1 MPLKKLI
8 RTGVKKLV
16 KKKVARPKP
25 KGVPEG
31 FVQVPKRIVNR
42 AQTILRNVQ
51 KQKPMTK
58 KQIIDFGRSEGILEK
73 SVGKNKNYISPSNLN
88 KLMNKSD
95 EQYLRKAKRDLEDL
109 GYFSDLFDRKKYD
122 KSGNRIKTKTKPKP
136 KPKNAKT
143 KVKRKLTYPSDM
155 FQDYTFRG
163 KYKDELRVSKTKKA
177 QATNALAKAKQQY
190 ANIKDKKSEKAM
202 LIKNKIKALQAKLK
216 KK

>member
-16 KKKVARPKP
+16 KKKAARPKP

-31 FVQVPKRIVNR
+31 FVQVPKRIANR
-42 AQTILRNVQ
+42 AQTILRNVE

-58 KQIIDFGRSEGILEK
+58 KQIIDFARSEGILEK
-73 SVGKNKNYISPSNLN
+73 AIPRNKKNYISPSNLN

-122 KSGNRIKTKTKPKP
+122 KSGNKIKTKTKPKP
-136 KPKNAKT
+136 KPKNAKE
-143 KVKRKLTYPSDM
+143 KLKRKLTYPSDM

-177 QATNALAKAKQQY
+177 QAANTLAKAKQQY
-190 ANIKDKKSEKAM
+190 ANLKNKKSEKAM
-202 LIKNKIKALQAKLK
+202 LLKNKIKALQAKLK
-216 KK
+216 